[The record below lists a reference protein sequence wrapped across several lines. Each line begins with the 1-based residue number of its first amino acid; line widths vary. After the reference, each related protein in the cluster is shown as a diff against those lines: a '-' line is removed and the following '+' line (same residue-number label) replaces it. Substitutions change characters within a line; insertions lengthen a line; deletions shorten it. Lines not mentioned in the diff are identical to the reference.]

1 MYSLCQRIIQE
12 GRWDGGILYMKKRWG
27 TPRAVVEEFEANEYV
42 AACYNIKCNVNAAN
56 SVEMEWRLNWWES
69 NYENGQTHAAD
80 RCGSYGSYYVIDDNN
95 DGVFDRM
102 IEKSPDL
109 GELSCTLYTN
119 AKYNDQGSWNGI
131 HSGDYIYWTTSS
143 GNRTWHHQGSVAY
156 QDTAHP
162 NRS

>member
-1 MYSLCQRIIQE
+1 
-12 GRWDGGILYMKKRWG
+12 MKKRWA
-27 TPRAVVEEFEANEYV
+27 TPRAVVEEFESNEYV
-42 AACYNIKCNVNAAN
+42 AACYNIRCNVNAAN
-56 SVEMEWRLNWWES
+56 SVEKGWMLNWWGS

-109 GELSCTLYTN
+109 GELSCTLYTS
-119 AKYNDQGSWNGI
+119 AEYNNQGSWNGI

>member
-1 MYSLCQRIIQE
+1 
-12 GRWDGGILYMKKRWG
+12 MKKRWA
-27 TPRAVVEEFEANEYV
+27 TPRAVVEEFEPNEYV
-42 AACYNIKCNVNAAN
+42 AACYNIRCNVNAAN
-56 SVEMEWRLNWWES
+56 SVEKGWMLNWWES
-69 NYENGQTHAAD
+69 NYENVQTHAAD

-109 GELSCTLYTN
+109 GELSCTLYTS
-119 AKYNDQGSWNGI
+119 AEYNNQGSWNGI